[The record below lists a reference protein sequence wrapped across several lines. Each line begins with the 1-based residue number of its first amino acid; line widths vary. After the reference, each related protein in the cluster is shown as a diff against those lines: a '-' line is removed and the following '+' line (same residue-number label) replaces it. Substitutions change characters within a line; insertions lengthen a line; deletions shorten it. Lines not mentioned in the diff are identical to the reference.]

1 MCTCRSTLHSYAS
14 REQSSSQRP
23 VSIYTNIRYL
33 SPLEQKQRMDS
44 LQQTNK
50 SLQLKITRLKEK
62 LSTVIAEQG
71 VTLDEDIS
79 NDLCQVM
86 AEVEQQPQNPL
97 QVSNINHYN
106 ITNSSSTFTWRILNG
121 IPAVFH
127 YLMRYHRHHFVIIV
141 FQIMHN
147 ISRLKFP
154 ANKPGTR

>member
-23 VSIYTNIRYL
+23 VSIYINIRYL

-44 LQQTNK
+44 LRQTNK

-86 AEVEQQPQNPL
+86 AEVEQQPNNKL
-97 QVSNINHYN
+97 QSFKDIFWNQQKEAAKKTGNKSKC
-106 ITNSSSTFTWRILNG
+106 TCILLLLYMFSG
-121 IPAVFH
+121 IFH
-127 YLMRYHRHHFVIIV
+127 RYFMCSKII
-141 FQIMHN
+141 
-147 ISRLKFP
+147 L
-154 ANKPGTR
+154 A

>member
-44 LQQTNK
+44 LRQTNK

-86 AEVEQQPQNPL
+86 AEVEQQPNNKLESFKDIFWNQQKEAAEKTGNK
-97 QVSNINHYN
+97 SKCAC
-106 ITNSSSTFTWRILNG
+106 ILLLLYMFSG
-121 IPAVFH
+121 IQVFH
-127 YLMRYHRHHFVIIV
+127 RIFE
-141 FQIMHN
+141 F
-147 ISRLKFP
+147 
-154 ANKPGTR
+154 